1 MTSSLGGRGP
11 MTNSTVP
18 AFGNQRSGNVVPRG
32 YEQGQLSQFTPEQMQ
47 LFQQMFSKVDPS
59 SDLSKLASGD
69 QSSFSQLEA
78 PALKQFGQL
87 QNSIANRFS
96 GSGSFGSR
104 RSSGFQNTQNSA
116 AEDFAERLQSQRM
129 GLQRQAQQDLFSLSN
144 QLLGQKPYEYWTQKE
159 EQEIPWW
166 QKLLGG
172 SLPLIGA
179 GVGAGLGSFGGP
191 GGTLAGA
198 SIGSTLGT
206 GASKA
211 FFS

>member
-11 MTNSTVP
+11 MTNSTGP

-69 QSSFSQLEA
+69 QSSFNQLEA

-116 AEDFAERLQSQRM
+116 AQDFAERLQSQRM

-144 QLLGQKPYEYWTQKE
+144 QLLGQKPYDNFLVEGKKE
-159 EQEIPWW
+159 EMPWW
-166 QKLLGG
+166 QQLLVGLG
-172 SLPLIGA
+172 SGLGQ
-179 GVGAGLGSFGGP
+179 GVGAGLTGGIGAGLQGLSGLL
-191 GGTLAGA
+191 GGG
-198 SIGSTLGT
+198 
-206 GASKA
+206 K
-211 FFS
+211 